1 MDSMRDPSTANCRIY
16 LGNLEVN
23 TSKSEIQ
30 NIFSKYGNIKGVLI
44 SRNFG
49 FVQYENEQC
58 VNNAIENEHQKM
70 FKGRKMIVSK
80 VQKKGNQKENDN
92 KSNAVISEPSNNH
105 NITND
110 PTPAQT
116 NNDININTQA
126 TRNNPPVNSNKNQ
139 SNNSN
144 NSNINMSNTNNNNN
158 RSSANTGGGNNSNN
172 NNANNNAGNSQQN
185 MGNHLSR
192 PQWRN
197 NRNNNRNMN
206 NSNEMNLQT
215 DRERSPLDGGL

>member
-1 MDSMRDPSTANCRIY
+1 MRDPSTANCRIY

-30 NIFSKYGNIKGVLI
+30 NIFTKYGNIKGILI

-49 FVQYENEQC
+49 FVQYDNEQS

-80 VQKKGNQKENDN
+80 VQKKGNQKGTDN
-92 KSNAVISEPSNNH
+92 KPNAVISEPPSNQ

-110 PTPAQT
+110 PMPAPISS
-116 NNDININTQA
+116 NNEVNVNTSA
-126 TRNNPPVNSNKNQ
+126 TSNNPPANLNKNNNQ
-139 SNNSN
+139 SNNMNNSN
-144 NSNINMSNTNNNNN
+144 NSSNNSRN
-158 RSSANTGGGNNSNN
+158 SANTGGGNSNSQNN
-172 NNANNNAGNSQQN
+172 NPNNNAGNSQQN
-185 MGNHLSR
+185 MGNSR
-192 PQWRN
+192 SQWRN

-215 DRERSPLDGGL
+215 DRERSPLDGGM

>member
-80 VQKKGNQKENDN
+80 VQKKGNQKGNES
-92 KSNAVISEPSNNH
+92 KSNTVISEPPSNQNP
-105 NITND
+105 TND
-110 PTPAQT
+110 PTSAQG
-116 NNDININTQA
+116 NNDININTPA
-126 TRNNPPVNSNKNQ
+126 ISNHPSNSSNLNKNP
-139 SNNSN
+139 SNNIN
-144 NSNINMSNTNNNNN
+144 NSNINMSHANSN
-158 RSSANTGGGNNSNN
+158 RNSANTGGGSNNS
-172 NNANNNAGNSQQN
+172 NANNNAGNLQQN
-185 MGNHLSR
+185 TSNHSSR

-215 DRERSPLDGGL
+215 ERERSPLDGGW